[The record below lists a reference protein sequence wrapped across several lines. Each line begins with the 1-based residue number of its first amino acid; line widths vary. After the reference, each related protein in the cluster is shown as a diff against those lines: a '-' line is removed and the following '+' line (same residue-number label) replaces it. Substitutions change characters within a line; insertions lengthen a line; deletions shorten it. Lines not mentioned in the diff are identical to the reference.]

1 MLHLAESPCGGATG
15 SNIAAHVL
23 LYLKLSE
30 AAETVTS
37 QKQEENKQIHFLLK
51 PLNAELICLCP
62 SVTKGTEE
70 N

>member
-15 SNIAAHVL
+15 SNIAAKVL

-30 AAETVTS
+30 AVETVTS
-37 QKQEENKQIHFLLK
+37 QKQEENKHFLLK
-51 PLNAELICLCP
+51 PLNAELVCLCP